1 MVDRKYLIL
10 ILYDGDQRHQI
21 LTFWKNNERRLPVLS
36 IIAERILVIQA
47 SSAESERHFSAGGVI
62 VNEKRGCLSESS
74 VGSSI
79 VLREAYVNKM
89 WPKCNTSAALVN
101 RDDQEQQP

>member
-1 MVDRKYLIL
+1 MTI
-10 ILYDGDQRHQI
+10 I

-36 IIAERILVIQA
+36 IIAKRILVIQA
-47 SSAESERHFSAGGVI
+47 SSAELERHFSAGEVI

-74 VGSSI
+74 VESLI

>member
-1 MVDRKYLIL
+1 
-10 ILYDGDQRHQI
+10 
-21 LTFWKNNERRLPVLS
+21 
-36 IIAERILVIQA
+36 
-47 SSAESERHFSAGGVI
+47 
-62 VNEKRGCLSESS
+62 SS
-74 VGSSI
+74 VESLI